1 MKKRHLKKW
10 FEKILLL
17 INSIIFVLIG
27 TGIESFLNSSKNIL
41 ILIILLLIF
50 IFNHMLLYKYTKI
63 FIEK

>member
-10 FEKILLL
+10 FEKMLLL

-50 IFNHMLLYKYTKI
+50 ICNHILLYKYTKI
-63 FIEK
+63 FIEE